1 MFKIQAI
8 TDFAFKLALFYIPI
22 LIGYLFAKYYERFES
37 VNKVLTKL
45 LLNIMLPILVL
56 QTLLNAPSS
65 TVLEVPAIIIITI
78 LIHFFGIGLMLI
90 RFRTTDTSRP
100 KKGALLLCAGFN
112 NGIFLPVPLIL
123 MFIGEVG
130 IAVVAFYSIAQMTL
144 ITTIGPIIA
153 AHYSG
158 TEVEWQKQVKKAV
171 TFPPFLT
178 VILGIILLFFSVSIP
193 MELNPFLFWNGQIT
207 TYLSLFVVGIGVG
220 SKFLLSDLRAA
231 VEAIGVRQLLVPL
244 LIAAILVLVNLSNVT
259 TQVLLLQAMMPPAV
273 ITVILSAGFD
283 LDHETA
289 ATAVTIGTLLLL
301 PVIPF
306 FPLLFS

>member
-1 MFKIQAI
+1 M
-8 TDFAFKLALFYIPI
+8 DFTIKLTLFYIPI
-22 LIGYLFAKYYERFES
+22 LIGYLFVKLYQKAES
-37 VNKVLTKL
+37 INKILTKI

-56 QTLLNAPSS
+56 QTLLTAPTS
-65 TVLEVPAIIIITI
+65 TVLEVPAIISITL
-78 LIHFFGIGLMLI
+78 LIHILGIGFMLI
-90 RFRTTDTSRP
+90 RFRTTETPNP

-123 MFIGEVG
+123 MFIGDAG
-130 IAVVAFYSIAQMTL
+130 IAVVAFFSITQMTL
-144 ITTIGPIIA
+144 ITTLGPLIA
-153 AHYSG
+153 AHFSG
-158 TEVEWQKQVKKAV
+158 NEVKWQEQVKKAI

-178 VILGIILLFFSVSIP
+178 VLLGIVLLAFSVSIP
-193 MELNPFLFWNGQIT
+193 LVFEPLLFWNGQIT

-231 VEAIGVRQLLVPL
+231 VEAIGIRQLIVPFF
-244 LIAAILVLVNLSNVT
+244 IALVLFFAGLSEVT

-273 ITVILSAGFD
+273 ITVILAAGFD

-306 FPLLFS
+306 FAVIFP